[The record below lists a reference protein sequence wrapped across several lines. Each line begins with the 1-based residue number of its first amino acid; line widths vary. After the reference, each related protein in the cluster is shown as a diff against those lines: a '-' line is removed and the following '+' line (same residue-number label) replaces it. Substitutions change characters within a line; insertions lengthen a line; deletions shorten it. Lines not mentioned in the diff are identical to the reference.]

1 MSKFILVHEV
11 PSGDP
16 VVLHEEEL
24 RVIRKSDQYGGST
37 RISCIVYENTIAE
50 PYIHVVETPE
60 KIFEMLK

>member
-11 PSGDP
+11 PSSNP
-16 VVLHEEEL
+16 IVLHEEEL

-37 RISCIVYENTIAE
+37 EISCTVYENIIAE
-50 PYIHVVETPE
+50 PFIHVAETPE